1 MNGYNYGK
9 ETVRQRYIQPT
20 SSNKGHEKI
29 LEIQFEMKGIMGLSL
44 QLKYRKI

>member
-20 SSNKGHEKI
+20 SSNEGHEKI
-29 LEIQFEMKGIMGLSL
+29 L
-44 QLKYRKI
+44 